1 MPRSHICLHADA
13 NPYQRYESHPEQ
25 IIVPVKAGS
34 LILFHER
41 CFHGTLC
48 VACPLLPPQML
59 RARAHLIAAVSLSG
73 CLRRPNVGGWDRSV
87 LALGWRPAW
96 AGPIAR
102 VTEWDPEELE
112 LLPAAVQE
120 LICEPNT
127 HEGVVYSHPSK
138 PEGMADVAP
147 GMSPSR
153 WSAPRL

>member
-1 MPRSHICLHADA
+1 MCNAIP
-13 NPYQRYESHPEQ
+13 
-25 IIVPVKAGS
+25 
-34 LILFHER
+34 
-41 CFHGTLC
+41 
-48 VACPLLPPQML
+48 
-59 RARAHLIAAVSLSG
+59 
-73 CLRRPNVGGWDRSV
+73 RPNVGGWDRSV

-96 AGPIAR
+96 AGPIAP
-102 VTEWDPEELE
+102 VTEWDPAELE